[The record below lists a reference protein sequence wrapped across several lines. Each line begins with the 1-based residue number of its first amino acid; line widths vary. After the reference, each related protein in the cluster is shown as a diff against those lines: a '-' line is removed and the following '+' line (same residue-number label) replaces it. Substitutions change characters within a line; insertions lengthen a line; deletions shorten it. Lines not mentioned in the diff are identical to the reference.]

1 MPTFSGATDEE
12 HTVALPSEIE
22 RVHWDRRRAAPGGQ
36 VGLTIRTRFCGA
48 GARMDIRLEDAQGT
62 VHDTLSG
69 RIHGDSVTVDLQVP
83 PEATGGLLALVEM
96 PNHGLS
102 AASDALRIVEPV
114 RVRSALWSQ
123 ETVQRGDRVTLSAEA
138 RRAPDGRRATV
149 RIFERA
155 SGSGAPDPVT
165 RLRPRTEGGAVTV
178 TYRFQYPGDTADIRP
193 AWDAPDG
200 YTQPEYVYTVT
211 VAGVRAD
218 SEPAKSNGVLTFVDD
233 LTLQVVDP
241 TRGAPYAD
249 QTVAVTLA
257 DGSTVEDNTN
267 ASGTVEL
274 SEIPPGPA
282 TVELPA
288 LGAPA
293 EAPVEAPDGAR
304 RVVAPPSP
312 GGPPT
317 ADVATGSAWRLVP
330 ARIPFPVSA

>member
-1 MPTFSGATDEE
+1 
-12 HTVALPSEIE
+12 
-22 RVHWDRRRAAPGGQ
+22 
-36 VGLTIRTRFCGA
+36 
-48 GARMDIRLEDAQGT
+48 MDIRLEDAQGT
-62 VHDTLSG
+62 VHSSLSG
-69 RIHGDSVTVDLQVP
+69 RLHGDNVTVDLQVP
-83 PEATGGLLALVEM
+83 PKASGGLLALVTM

-102 AASDALRIVEPV
+102 AESDALRIVEPV
-114 RVRSALWSQ
+114 RVRGALWSQ

-155 SGSGAPDPVT
+155 PGSGAPDPVT

-178 TYRFQYPGDTADIRP
+178 TYQFQYPGDTADILP

-200 YTQPEYVYTVT
+200 YTQPEYVYTVE

-218 SEPAKSNGVLTFVDD
+218 SETAKRNGVLTFVDD

-249 QTVAVTLA
+249 QTIAVTLA
-257 DGSTVEDNTN
+257 DGASTETTTDG
-267 ASGTVEL
+267 SGIAEL
-274 SEIPPGPA
+274 NEIPPGPA
-282 TVELPA
+282 RVELPS
-288 LGAPA
+288 LGASA

-304 RVVAPPSP
+304 RVVVPPSP
-312 GGPPT
+312 DGPPT
-317 ADVATGSAWRLVP
+317 AGVATGSAWRLVP